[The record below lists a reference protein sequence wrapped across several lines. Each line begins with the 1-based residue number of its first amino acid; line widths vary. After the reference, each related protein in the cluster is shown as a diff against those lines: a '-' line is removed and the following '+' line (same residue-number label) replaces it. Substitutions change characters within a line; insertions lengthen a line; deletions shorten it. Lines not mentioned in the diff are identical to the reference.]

1 MPMASRIS
9 TSKKPAGGPI
19 RGPIRGPMYG
29 RAKRSARSRANGDQG
44 LSSRRAAGH
53 LTVGRAMTDRSV
65 LHLDL
70 DAFFVS
76 VETLRDSRLKGRPL
90 IVGGREGR
98 GVVAACSY
106 EARHYGVHSAMPM
119 KLALQLCPDALVIS
133 GDMEA
138 YSRYS
143 RMVTE
148 VIADGAP
155 LFEKSSIDEFYLDLT
170 GMDRFFGT
178 LLWASELRQRITK
191 ETGLPISFGLSV
203 NKMVSKVATNE
214 AKPNGQLEIPRGTER
229 DFLAP
234 MPIGKIPLVGEKTH
248 RLLRGMGIER
258 VMTLREMPVE
268 LLEQVLGKTGRML
281 WQRAQGIDESPV
293 VPYTEAKSMS
303 SERTFQKDTMD
314 TAWLKA
320 LLVTM
325 VEKLTFKLREQGK
338 VAGCI
343 TIKIRYSSFDTVS
356 RQLRISYTAADH
368 VLIRRACE
376 LFDKLY
382 DRRLLIRL
390 VGVRLSELVAG
401 NHQIDLFEDTPEHIR
416 LYQAMDR
423 MRGKHGADKLQRAV
437 GMGLVRR
444 RPDVNPFSKA

>member
-1 MPMASRIS
+1 MLPNDP
-9 TSKKPAGGPI
+9 PADPARAAARKRAAVPGPV
-19 RGPIRGPMYG
+19 YG
-29 RAKRSARSRANGDQG
+29 RARRFARERTGTAGGRS
-44 LSSRRAAGH
+44 AGH
-53 LTVGRAMTDRSV
+53 LTVGRALADRSV

-76 VETLRDSRLKGRPL
+76 VEVLRDGRLKGRPL

-106 EARHYGVHSAMPM
+106 EARRFGVHSAMPM
-119 KLALQLCPDALVIS
+119 KLALRLCPDALVIS

-148 VIADGAP
+148 IIAEGAP
-155 LFEKSSIDEFYLDLT
+155 LYEKSSIDEFYLDLT

-178 LLWASELRQRITK
+178 LGWASELRRRITR

-214 AKPNGQLEIPRGTER
+214 AKPNGQLEVPRGTER

-258 VMTLREMPVE
+258 VLTLREMPVE

-293 VPYTEAKSMS
+293 VPYTEAKSIS

-325 VEKLTFKLREQGK
+325 VEKLAFKLREQGK
-338 VAGCI
+338 VTGCV
-343 TIKIRYSSFDTVS
+343 TVKIRYSSFDTVN
-356 RQLRISYTAADH
+356 RQLRIPYTAADH
-368 VLIRRACE
+368 VLIRRAAE

-390 VGVRLSELVAG
+390 VGVRFSELVG
-401 NHQIDLFEDTPEHIR
+401 GHHQIDLFEDTPEHIR

-423 MRGKHGADKLQRAV
+423 MRAKHGADKLQRAV
-437 GMGLVRR
+437 GLGLVRR
-444 RPDVNPFSKA
+444 RPDINPFAKD